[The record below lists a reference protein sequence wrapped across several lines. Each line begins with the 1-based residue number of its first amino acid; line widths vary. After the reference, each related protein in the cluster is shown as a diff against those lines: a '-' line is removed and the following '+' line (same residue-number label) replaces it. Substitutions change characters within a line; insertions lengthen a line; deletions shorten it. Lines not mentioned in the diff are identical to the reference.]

1 VVVLVSP
8 ELEAEL
14 EPVVEVVAA
23 EQLAVAARVVA
34 ALMVAAGAL
43 QLQLRLLFPRQ
54 AWPPTL
60 VLQMLHRHL
69 AVQLPC

>member
-1 VVVLVSP
+1 MAVLVSP

-23 EQLAVAARVVA
+23 EQLAVAARVA

-54 AWPPTL
+54 AWRPAL
-60 VLQMLHRHL
+60 VLQLLHRHQ